1 MQVQNKDEIIKLNVT
16 TISLPLKGKG
26 DREAVDEV
34 QHMKGKCYIV
44 GGGENFGLT
53 FKKEPGDYVIA
64 ADAGYRHLEK
74 VGLRA
79 DMVVGD
85 FDSLGT
91 IPDHPNL
98 VKLNPIKDV
107 TDTWEAVRLGLK
119 KGYTEFHLYACTGG
133 RIDHTVANVQ
143 LLSNL
148 AESGSHGYLYDKDS
162 VLTVIK
168 DSSIAFDA
176 SKKGYLSVFSLTNES
191 KGVTLNGF
199 KYELTDSTL
208 SNTFPLG
215 VSNEFIGKD
224 SEISVKEGSLL
235 IVFPR

>member
-1 MQVQNKDEIIKLNVT
+1 MYIRKSTPVQNKDEVQSLN
-16 TISLPLKGKG
+16 
-26 DREAVDEV
+26 R
-34 QHMKGKCYIV
+34 KCYIV

-74 VGLRA
+74 SGIEA

-85 FDSLGT
+85 FDSLET

-107 TDTWEAVRLGLK
+107 TDTWEAVRLGRE

-133 RIDHTVANVQ
+133 RIDHTIANVQ

-168 DSSIAFDA
+168 DASIVFDA

-191 KGVTLNGF
+191 RGVTLKGF
-199 KYELTDSTL
+199 KYELTDSAL

-215 VSNEFIGKD
+215 VSNEFTGKE
-224 SEISVKEGSLL
+224 SEISVKDGSLL
-235 IVFPR
+235 VVYPRENKLKTI